1 MPAVARFGDVT
12 STGHGC
18 SATTTLAGPSTNVF
32 CNTKGVERKGDPLAA
47 HTIPFTSGSP
57 PVTVCIPHAAVI
69 NAGSGTV
76 FVNSKAIARIGDSCD
91 AGAITGGSSNVFA
104 G

>member
-76 FVNSKAIARIGDSCD
+76 FVNSKAIARVGDSAD
-91 AGAITGGSSNVFA
+91 GGAIATGSSNVFA

>member
-1 MPAVARFGDVT
+1 MPAVTRDGDAT
-12 STGHGC
+12 TTGHGC
-18 SATTTLAGPSTNVF
+18 DFTTTVTGPSTDVF
-32 CNTKGVERKGDPLAA
+32 CNTKGVERKTDPTAA
-47 HTIPFTSGSP
+47 HTMPNGASP
-57 PVTVCIPHAAVI
+57 PVCVSHSGAVI

-91 AGAITGGSSNVFA
+91 GGAITGGSSNVFA

>member
-1 MPAVARFGDVT
+1 MPGVTRKDDVT
-12 STGHGC
+12 TTGHGC
-18 SATTTLAGPSTNVF
+18 SATTTVVGPSGDVF
-32 CNTKGVERKGDPLAA
+32 CNSKGVERKGDPAA
-47 HTIPFTSGSP
+47 PHTIPNGASP
-57 PVTVCIPHAAVI
+57 PVCVPHSSVI

>member
-76 FVNSKAIARIGDSCD
+76 FVNSKAIARVGDSAD
-91 AGAITGGSSNVFA
+91 GGAITTGSNNVFA

>member
-1 MPAVARFGDVT
+1 MPAVTRDGDGT
-12 STGHGC
+12 TTGHGC
-18 SATTTLAGPSTNVF
+18 SATTTVTGPSTNVF
-32 CNTKGVERKGDPLAA
+32 CNTKGVERKTDPTAA
-47 HTIPFTSGSP
+47 HTILSGLSC
-57 PVTVCIPHAAVI
+57 VPHSSVI

-91 AGAITGGSSNVFA
+91 SGAITGGSSNVFA

>member
-1 MPAVARFGDVT
+1 MPGVTRKDDVT
-12 STGHGC
+12 TTGHGC
-18 SATTTLAGPSTNVF
+18 SATTTVVGPSGDVF
-32 CNTKGVERKGDPLAA
+32 CNTRGVERKGDPAA
-47 HTIPFTSGSP
+47 PHTIPNGASP
-57 PVTVCIPHAAVI
+57 PVCVPHSSVI

-76 FVNSKAIARIGDSCD
+76 FVNNKPIARIGDSCD

>member
-76 FVNSKAIARIGDSCD
+76 FVNSKAIARVGDSCD
-91 AGAITGGSSNVFA
+91 AGAIVAGSSNVFA

>member
-1 MPAVARFGDVT
+1 MPGVTRKDDVT
-12 STGHGC
+12 TTGHGC
-18 SATTTLAGPSTNVF
+18 SATTTVVGPSEDVF
-32 CNTKGVERKGDPLAA
+32 CNTRGVERKGDPAA
-47 HTIPFTSGSP
+47 PHTIPNGASP
-57 PVTVCIPHAAVI
+57 PVCVPHSSVI

-76 FVNSKAIARIGDSCD
+76 FVNSKPIARIGDSCD

>member
-1 MPAVARFGDVT
+1 MPAVTRDGDAT
-12 STGHGC
+12 TTGHGC
-18 SATTTLAGPSTNVF
+18 DFTTTVTGPSTDVF
-32 CNTKGVERKGDPLAA
+32 CNTKGVERKTDPTAA
-47 HTIPFTSGSP
+47 HTIPNGASP
-57 PVTVCIPHAAVI
+57 PVCVSHSGAVI

-91 AGAITGGSSNVFA
+91 GGAITGGSSNVFA

>member
-1 MPAVARFGDVT
+1 VPAVARFGDVT

-47 HTIPFTSGSP
+47 HTIPFTFSTP
-57 PVTVCIPHAAVI
+57 PGPVCIPHAAFI

-76 FVNSKAIARIGDSCD
+76 FVNGKPIARVGDSAD
-91 AGAITGGSSNVFA
+91 SGAITTGSSNVFA

>member
-47 HTIPFTSGSP
+47 HTIPFTSGTP

-69 NAGSGTV
+69 NVGSSTV
-76 FVNSKAIARIGDSCD
+76 FVNNKAIARVGDSAD
-91 AGAITGGSSNVFA
+91 AGAITTGSSNVFA

>member
-1 MPAVARFGDVT
+1 MPGVTRDGDAT
-12 STGHGC
+12 TTGHGC
-18 SATTTLAGPSTNVF
+18 NTTTTVTGPSTDVF
-32 CNTKGVERKGDPLAA
+32 CNSLGVERKDDPTAA
-47 HTIPFTSGSP
+47 HTIPNSADP
-57 PVTVCIPHAAVI
+57 PVCVSHSGAVI

>member
-32 CNTKGVERKGDPLAA
+32 CNTRGVERKGDPLAG

-76 FVNSKAIARIGDSCD
+76 FVNSKAIARVGDSAD
-91 AGAITGGSSNVFA
+91 GGAITTGSSNVFA